1 MILKTISLI
10 FLTGLILFQY
20 HHVSHIVFPIKTSLV
35 ALTTEL
41 TPIQK
46 KLSYLKV
53 PKDMWWEVEK
63 TIKFVETSQIDEN
76 LVLSIIKTESSFNK
90 KAVSSKN
97 YKGLMQIPYPL
108 WTAAS
113 NIPAGVD
120 ILKEKLALTNGN
132 MIEALILYKGCKYER
147 KKGLERANEVLEIS
161 KNLKRRFDDV

>member
-35 ALTTEL
+35 SSTEL

-46 KLSYLKV
+46 KLSYLNV

-63 TIKFVETSQIDEN
+63 TVKFVETSQIDEN

-113 NIPAGVD
+113 NITAGVD